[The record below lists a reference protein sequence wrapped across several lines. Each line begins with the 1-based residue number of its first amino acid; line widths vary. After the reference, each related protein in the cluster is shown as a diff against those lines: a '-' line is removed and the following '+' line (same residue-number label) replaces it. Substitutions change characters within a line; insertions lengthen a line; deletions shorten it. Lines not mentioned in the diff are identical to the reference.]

1 MKTENWGN
9 IYSAEWIYE
18 PLSCSGTSHSLPR
31 EVIDSNV
38 KTEISQSE
46 DSIEDIDQSEDGI
59 EDIDQSEAT
68 TR

>member
-1 MKTENWGN
+1 MKAQNWAN
-9 IYSAEWIYE
+9 IYCSEWIYE

-46 DSIEDIDQSEDGI
+46 DSIENID
-59 EDIDQSEAT
+59 
-68 TR
+68 